1 MIRPER
7 LTVKAAEALQQASG
21 LARERGNPV
30 VNDAHLFHALLS
42 QDDGIV
48 VPLLQKA
55 GLNVT
60 RLKAETERELDR
72 FPKQSGGGTAA
83 EPTLARELSRVLDR
97 ADEEA
102 KALGDAY
109 VSTEHLLLGLIEEKG
124 TTAKQLLSAA
134 GVDRSD
140 VMAALESVRGPQR
153 VTDQEP
159 EQKYQALERFT
170 RDLTEQARKGKL
182 DPVIGRD
189 EEIRRVMQVLS
200 RRTKNNPVLIGEPG
214 VGKTAI
220 VEGLA
225 QRIVNGDVPDSLKN
239 KHLVALDLGALVAG
253 TKYRGEFEERLKAV
267 LKEITSAEGRYIV
280 FIDELHTLVGAGAAE
295 GAVDASNMLKPALA
309 RGELHVVG
317 ATTLDEYRKH
327 IEKDAALERRFQP
340 VFVGEPSLEDTI
352 AILRGLKERY
362 EVHHGVRITDNALVA
377 AATLSHR
384 YIGDRF
390 LPDKAIDLVDEA
402 ASRLRI
408 EIDSLPQEID
418 EVERKI
424 VQHEIE
430 LAALAKEKDKAS
442 KERRERVEQ
451 ELKELR
457 DRSNAMK
464 AQWQAEKDVI
474 TKLQAKKAELEQLR
488 TEADQAT
495 RRGDLQKAA
504 EISYG
509 RIPALEK
516 EIAALE
522 KRLAEIQ
529 KKGKYLKEEV
539 DAEDIAEIVAK
550 WTGIPV
556 SKMLESERERLTRL
570 EAELARRV
578 VGQPEALAAV
588 SNAVR
593 RARAGLQDPNRPTGS
608 FIFLG
613 PTGVG
618 KTETARALAEFL
630 FDDEKAMVRL
640 DMSEYM
646 EKHAV
651 ARMIGAPPGYVGYE
665 EGGQLTEAVRRRPY
679 AVVLF
684 DEIEKAHPDVFNV
697 LLQIL
702 DDGRL
707 TDSQGRTVDFRNT
720 VLIMTSN
727 IGSQYILE
735 HGTSNWE
742 QVETKVLELLRQT
755 FKPEFLNRVDDVI
768 IFRPLSAE
776 DIEHIVDLQLARVEK
791 LLADRKLTLEV
802 TPAAKQLIVSDG
814 YDPVYG
820 ARPLKRAI
828 QRLLQNP
835 LALAV
840 LEGKYQEGDRV
851 RVDRAKDGNSL
862 TFQRVSAAAP
872 QPARA

>member
-1 MIRPER
+1 MGAGAMIRPER
-7 LTVKAAEALQQASG
+7 LTVKAAEALQQAG
-21 LARERGNPV
+21 VLARARGTPV
-30 VNDAHLFHALLS
+30 INDAHLFAALLS

-60 RLKAETERELDR
+60 QLSSETEREIDR
-72 FPKQSGGGTAA
+72 FPRQSGTTA
-83 EPTLARELSRVLDR
+83 EPTLSRDLSRALDR

-109 VSTEHLLLGLIEEKG
+109 VSTEHILLALLEEKG
-124 TTAKQLLSAA
+124 TTPKQLLSAA
-134 GVDRSD
+134 GVDRND
-140 VMAALESVRGPQR
+140 IMAALQGVRGSQR

-170 RDLTEQARKGKL
+170 RDLTEQARKRKL

-239 KHLVALDLGALVAG
+239 KHLVALDLGALIAG

-418 EVERKI
+418 EVERRS

-442 KERRERVEQ
+442 RERRAKVEA
-451 ELKELR
+451 ELAELR
-457 DRSNAMK
+457 ERSKVMK
-464 AQWQAEKDVI
+464 AQWQAEKDTI
-474 TKLQAKKAELEQLR
+474 GGLRGKKAQLEQLR

-504 EISYG
+504 EITYG
-509 RIPALEK
+509 KIPALEK
-516 EIAALE
+516 EISGVE
-522 KRLAEIQ
+522 QRLAEIQ

-556 SKMLESERERLTRL
+556 TKMLESERERLTRL
-570 EAELARRV
+570 EGELGRRV
-578 VGQPEALAAV
+578 IGQPEALAAV
-588 SNAVR
+588 AN
-593 RARAGLQDPNRPTGS
+593 
-608 FIFLG
+608 
-613 PTGVG
+613 
-618 KTETARALAEFL
+618 
-630 FDDEKAMVRL
+630 
-640 DMSEYM
+640 
-646 EKHAV
+646 
-651 ARMIGAPPGYVGYE
+651 
-665 EGGQLTEAVRRRPY
+665 

-684 DEIEKAHPDVFNV
+684 DEIEKAHPDVFNA

-707 TDSQGRTVDFRNT
+707 TDAQGRTVDFRNT

-727 IGSQYILE
+727 VGSQYLLDAAAV
-735 HGTSNWE
+735 GWE
-742 QVETKVLELLRQT
+742 QTETKVLDLLRQT

-768 IFRPLSAE
+768 MFRPLSHE
-776 DIEHIVDLQLARVEK
+776 DIAKIMDLQIARV
-791 LLADRKLTLEV
+791 AQRVAYRKLSLEV
-802 TPAAKQLIVSDG
+802 TPAAKQLLVAEG

-840 LEGKYQEGDRV
+840 LEGRHGEGERL
-851 RVDRAKDGNSL
+851 RVDRAKDGAHL
-862 TFQRVSAAAP
+862 TFERIAATATE
-872 QPARA
+872 PARA